1 MMNNN
6 RIPPQYEFSELLKK
20 DDLGSVSAVVEKKSG
35 KLFIF
40 KEISPSAGPDFVR
53 RFLREAEVLAE
64 LSHPG
69 IVKVQAFGDASNP
82 YIILEYF
89 KGKSLAELIRAGSLS
104 PDDKKTVFASILSGI
119 AYAHSAD
126 VIHRDIKPENI
137 LIGDDNNVKIIDF
150 GLALRENE
158 SGKTAKGGIIGTPSY
173 IAPEILN
180 GEPASKSTDLF
191 ALGVTGIEL
200 FTGVNPFA
208 GSDINDTIN
217 RLLSYDGSL
226 TDYLT
231 AALPEEFRE
240 IINSLTS
247 LQPEQRFITADAV
260 SFTTGMQ
267 TSRTLRTLRNG
278 NRARAIN
285 IRKYA
290 PAFLLFLV
298 ITAALIA
305 ASGNVFSGNQEPVLI
320 KNLSEGGT
328 AITAQPV
335 KDNTTAVSDKSENG
349 KDKDENVKQS
359 PDNIPD
365 AGEKEA
371 EQGFGLYN
379 INVMP
384 WAKVFI
390 DGSYAETT
398 PLKSPLKIKSG
409 KRKLTL
415 SHPEFGEFETTL
427 NVKSGSTGEF
437 IHNFRSKSGYLIV
450 NVFPWA
456 EVFINEKPAGLTPFQ
471 AAIPLSAGEYKIK
484 LKNPGFSPFEKT
496 VIISAGDTLKLHH
509 SFN

>member
-6 RIPPQYEFSELLKK
+6 RIPAQYNFSELLKK

-40 KEISPSAGPDFVR
+40 KEISPSAKPDFVR
-53 RFLREAEVLAE
+53 RFLREAELLAE
-64 LSHPG
+64 LLHPG
-69 IVKVQAFGDASNP
+69 IVKVQDFGDVSNP

-89 KGKSLAELIRAGSLS
+89 KGKNLAELIRAGSLS
-104 PDDKKTVFASILSGI
+104 PEDKKSVFASILSGI
-119 AYAHSAD
+119 AYAHSAN

-137 LIGDDNNVKIIDF
+137 LIDDNNNVKIIDF

-158 SGKTAKGGIIGTPSY
+158 SGKTAKGGIIGTPSF

-180 GEPASKSTDLF
+180 GEPASKATDLF

-217 RLLSYDGSL
+217 RLLSHNGSL
-226 TDYLT
+226 PADLS
-231 AALPEEFRE
+231 ARLPQEFRE
-240 IINSLTS
+240 IINSLIA
-247 LQPEQRFITADAV
+247 LQPEKRVITADSV
-260 SFTTGMQ
+260 SFSAGTQITGKP
-267 TSRTLRTLRNG
+267 RALRN
-278 NRARAIN
+278 RKPVRDIKLK
-285 IRKYA
+285 KYA
-290 PAFLLFLV
+290 PALQLFLV
-298 ITAALIA
+298 FAAFLIA
-305 ASGNVFSGNQEPVLI
+305 ASGNVFSGAQEPLI
-320 KNLSEGGT
+320 IKDVSEGGA

-335 KDNTTAVSDKSENG
+335 NDKSPAASDKSESG
-349 KDKDENVKQS
+349 KQKDGNVKPS
-359 PDNIPD
+359 SENIPD
-365 AGEKEA
+365 AGEKDA
-371 EQGFGLYN
+371 EQGFGFYN

-398 PLKSPLKIKSG
+398 PLKSPLKLKSG
-409 KRKLTL
+409 ERKLTL
-415 SHPEFGEFETTL
+415 SHPEFGEFVTTL

-437 IHNFRSKSGYLIV
+437 THNFRNTSGYLIV

-456 EVFINEKPAGLTPFQ
+456 EVFINEKSAGLTPFQ
-471 AAIPLSAGEYKIK
+471 AAIPLSPGGYRIV
-484 LKNPGFSPFEKT
+484 LKNPAFSPFEKT
-496 VIISAGDTLKLHH
+496 AIISAGDTLKVHH